1 MAQRLPQHK
10 ATMLSD
16 FGIRL
21 RRITSSPIEDAPVS
35 YIHQDDYY
43 VIGLV
48 EAGTGCGLID
58 FKECRFSEGD
68 LFLIQPGQAHRFVNS
83 KDTAGWILFIDSS
96 FFGYLEKSTFDK
108 FALFASSVKIDNQR
122 MSDLKQIASILSSK
136 MDHITNELAKATARR
151 LAETFVSMVAEA
163 LQEFGLQRVAHS
175 RRQLEIVSSLRRLL
189 DEHLTTNRSQSYYA
203 SQLHISP
210 VYLNE
215 VVKEVTG
222 INASLYIKNE
232 VVLRAKRL
240 LVHTDLAVK
249 EISDR
254 LGIDDSAYFSRLFT
268 GATGISPS
276 LFRQRN
282 LK

>member
-96 FFGYLEKSTFDK
+96 FFGHLEKSTFDK

-189 DEHLTTNRSQSYYA
+189 DEHLTTNRSPSYYA
-203 SQLHISP
+203 SQLISRP
-210 VYLNE
+210 C
-215 VVKEVTG
+215 
-222 INASLYIKNE
+222 I
-232 VVLRAKRL
+232 
-240 LVHTDLAVK
+240 
-249 EISDR
+249 
-254 LGIDDSAYFSRLFT
+254 
-268 GATGISPS
+268 
-276 LFRQRN
+276 
-282 LK
+282 